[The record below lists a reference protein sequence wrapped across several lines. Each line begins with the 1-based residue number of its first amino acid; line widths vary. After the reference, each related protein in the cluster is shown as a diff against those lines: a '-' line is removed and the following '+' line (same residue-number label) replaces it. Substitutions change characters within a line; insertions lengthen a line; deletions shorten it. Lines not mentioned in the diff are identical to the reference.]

1 MQRSSCQ
8 NVSVPR
14 QFLDRSAIYLHN
26 IKGLDLASVLDVRT
40 PTQVNQTT
48 TPVYGTLFSSNQLFN
63 VVQLI
68 FAVGEHLPEVLLC
81 DLQPIK
87 ALFLLQDRFR
97 FVLERRP
104 IASGDDTAIF
114 DMSYCM
120 YETVLFQ
127 TTYLSGM
134 AIS

>member
-1 MQRSSCQ
+1 M
-8 NVSVPR
+8 
-14 QFLDRSAIYLHN
+14 
-26 IKGLDLASVLDVRT
+26 RT

-68 FAVGEHLPEVLLC
+68 FAVREHLPEILLC

-87 ALFLLQDRFR
+87 ALFVLQDRLR

-114 DMSYCM
+114 DVSYCM
-120 YETVLFQ
+120 YGTVLYQ

-134 AIS
+134 AMS